1 MLKIEGLKKNYDG
14 FSLDASLQVPDGIIT
29 GLIGRN
35 GSGKST
41 IFKSILG
48 LIKKDGG
55 NIYYNGKEISQITG
69 EDKEEFGIA
78 LTDSIFSVHLTINQ
92 VKRVIKGLYK
102 SFDEAL
108 FDKMATQMKLPLNK
122 KIKEFS
128 TGMQAKTKLLLATT
142 HKSKFLLLDE
152 PTSGLDVIA
161 REEVLDFI
169 REYMEDNED
178 ASVIISSHIASDL
191 EGLCDDIYLIEDGK
205 IIFYEETD
213 VLLSNYGL
221 IKIKE
226 EEFDDLDKNF
236 ILKYKKEPFGYK
248 LLTNEKQYY
257 MDNFPKL
264 VIEKANIDEL
274 ITIMD
279 KGEDLWDHFY

>member
-14 FSLDASLQVPDGIIT
+14 FSLDASLEVPDGIIT

-55 NIYYNGKEISQITG
+55 NIYYNGNEISQVT
-69 EDKEEFGIA
+69 EREKEEFGIA
-78 LTDSIFSVHLTINQ
+78 LTDSIFSEHLTINQ
-92 VKRVIKGLYK
+92 VKKIAKGLYK
-102 SFDEAL
+102 NFDEAL
-108 FDKMATQMKLPLNK
+108 FDNMASQMKLPLNK

-169 REYMEDNED
+169 RDYMVDNND
-178 ASVIISSHIASDL
+178 TSVIISSHIASDL
-191 EGLCDDIYLIEDGK
+191 EGLCDDIYLIENGN
-205 IIFYEETD
+205 IIFHEETD
-213 VLLSNYGL
+213 VLLSRYGL

-226 EEFDDLDKNF
+226 EDFVDLDKNY
-236 ILKYKKEPFGYK
+236 ILKYKKEHFGYK
-248 LLTNEKQYY
+248 LLTNEKQFYL
-257 MDNFPKL
+257 DNYPKL
-264 VIEKANIDEL
+264 VVEKASIDEL
-274 ITIMD
+274 ITIMNR
-279 KGEDLWDHFY
+279 GQDL

>member
-48 LIKKDGG
+48 LIKKDAG

-92 VKRVIKGLYK
+92 IKRVIKGLYK

-122 KIKEFS
+122 KSRNF
-128 TGMQAKTKLLLATT
+128 QQVCKLRLSYFWRL
-142 HKSKFLLLDE
+142 H
-152 PTSGLDVIA
+152 
-161 REEVLDFI
+161 
-169 REYMEDNED
+169 
-178 ASVIISSHIASDL
+178 ISRN
-191 EGLCDDIYLIEDGK
+191 
-205 IIFYEETD
+205 FY
-213 VLLSNYGL
+213 Y
-221 IKIKE
+221 
-226 EEFDDLDKNF
+226 
-236 ILKYKKEPFGYK
+236 
-248 LLTNEKQYY
+248 
-257 MDNFPKL
+257 
-264 VIEKANIDEL
+264 
-274 ITIMD
+274 
-279 KGEDLWDHFY
+279 

>member
-279 KGEDLWDHFY
+279 KGEDL

>member
-1 MLKIEGLKKNYDG
+1 MN
-14 FSLDASLQVPDGIIT
+14 
-29 GLIGRN
+29 
-35 GSGKST
+35 
-41 IFKSILG
+41 
-48 LIKKDGG
+48 
-55 NIYYNGKEISQITG
+55 
-69 EDKEEFGIA
+69 
-78 LTDSIFSVHLTINQ
+78 
-92 VKRVIKGLYK
+92 
-102 SFDEAL
+102 
-108 FDKMATQMKLPLNK
+108 LPLNK

-169 REYMEDNED
+169 RDYMVDNED

-205 IIFYEETD
+205 IIFHEETD
-213 VLLSNYGL
+213 VLLSRYGL

-226 EEFDDLDKNF
+226 EDFADLDKSF
-236 ILKYKKEPFGYK
+236 ILKYKKETFGYK
-248 LLTNEKQYY
+248 FLTNEKQFYL
-257 MDNFPKL
+257 DNYPKL
-264 VIEKANIDEL
+264 VIEKASIDEL

-279 KGEDLWDHFY
+279 KGADL

>member
-1 MLKIEGLKKNYDG
+1 
-14 FSLDASLQVPDGIIT
+14 
-29 GLIGRN
+29 
-35 GSGKST
+35 
-41 IFKSILG
+41 
-48 LIKKDGG
+48 
-55 NIYYNGKEISQITG
+55 
-69 EDKEEFGIA
+69 
-78 LTDSIFSVHLTINQ
+78 
-92 VKRVIKGLYK
+92 
-102 SFDEAL
+102 
-108 FDKMATQMKLPLNK
+108 
-122 KIKEFS
+122 
-128 TGMQAKTKLLLATT
+128 MQAKTKLLLATT

-279 KGEDLWDHFY
+279 KGEDL

>member
-14 FSLDASLQVPDGIIT
+14 FSLDASLEVPDGIIT

-55 NIYYNGKEISQITG
+55 NIYYNGNEISQVT
-69 EDKEEFGIA
+69 EREKEEFGIA
-78 LTDSIFSVHLTINQ
+78 LTDSIFSEHLTINQ
-92 VKRVIKGLYK
+92 VKKIAKGLYK
-102 SFDEAL
+102 NFDEAL
-108 FDKMATQMKLPLNK
+108 FDNMASQMKLPLNK

-169 REYMEDNED
+169 RDYMVDNND
-178 ASVIISSHIASDL
+178 TSVIISSHIASDL
-191 EGLCDDIYLIEDGK
+191 EGLCDDIYLIENGN
-205 IIFYEETD
+205 IIFHEETD
-213 VLLSNYGL
+213 VLLSRYGL

-226 EEFDDLDKNF
+226 EDFIDLDKNY

-248 LLTNEKQYY
+248 LLTNEKQFYL
-257 MDNFPKL
+257 DNYPKL
-264 VIEKANIDEL
+264 VVEKASIDEL
-274 ITIMD
+274 ITIMNR
-279 KGEDLWDHFY
+279 GQDL

>member
-14 FSLDASLQVPDGIIT
+14 FSLDASLEVPDGIIT

-55 NIYYNGKEISQITG
+55 NIYYNGNEISQVT
-69 EDKEEFGIA
+69 EREKEEFGIA
-78 LTDSIFSVHLTINQ
+78 LTDSIFSEHLTINQ
-92 VKRVIKGLYK
+92 VKKIAKGLYK
-102 SFDEAL
+102 NFDEAL
-108 FDKMATQMKLPLNK
+108 FDNMASQMKLPLNK

-169 REYMEDNED
+169 RDYMVDNND
-178 ASVIISSHIASDL
+178 TSVIISSHIASDL
-191 EGLCDDIYLIEDGK
+191 EGLCDDIYLIENGN
-205 IIFYEETD
+205 IIFHEETD
-213 VLLSNYGL
+213 VLLSRYGL

-226 EEFDDLDKNF
+226 EDFVDLDKNY

-248 LLTNEKQYY
+248 LLTNEKQFYL
-257 MDNFPKL
+257 DNYPKL
-264 VIEKANIDEL
+264 VVEKASIDEL
-274 ITIMD
+274 ITIMNR
-279 KGEDLWDHFY
+279 GQDL

>member
-14 FSLDASLQVPDGIIT
+14 FSLDASLEVPDGVIT

-55 NIYYNGKEISQITG
+55 NIYYNGKEISQVT
-69 EDKEEFGIA
+69 ETEKEEFGIA
-78 LTDSIFSVHLTINQ
+78 LTDSVFSEHLTINQ
-92 VKRVIKGLYK
+92 VKKIAKGLYK
-102 SFDEAL
+102 NFDEAL
-108 FDKMATQMKLPLNK
+108 FDKMASQMNLPLNK

-161 REEVLDFI
+161 RE
-169 REYMEDNED
+169 
-178 ASVIISSHIASDL
+178 
-191 EGLCDDIYLIEDGK
+191 
-205 IIFYEETD
+205 
-213 VLLSNYGL
+213 
-221 IKIKE
+221 
-226 EEFDDLDKNF
+226 
-236 ILKYKKEPFGYK
+236 
-248 LLTNEKQYY
+248 
-257 MDNFPKL
+257 
-264 VIEKANIDEL
+264 
-274 ITIMD
+274 
-279 KGEDLWDHFY
+279 

>member
-48 LIKKDGG
+48 LIKKDAG

-92 VKRVIKGLYK
+92 IKRVIKGLYK

-279 KGEDLWDHFY
+279 KGEDL